1 MLTKADYGKREIAA
15 SRSVL
20 VELIQILG
28 ESKDSI
34 VVVGGSVPPL
44 LYHGD
49 ADDYVG
55 TLDVD
60 LALDHS
66 SIDMDTYQTILK
78 ALVKRGYRED
88 KKQPFIFY
96 RDVPVEG
103 DKPITVQVDLL
114 SGEYGGTGK
123 SHRTQKI
130 QDIKARKARG
140 SDLAFKSNK
149 EVEIEAELPE
159 GGISKVKVKISAIVP
174 FLIMKGMAMASR
186 LKEKDAYDIYF
197 CLTHHPGGLD
207 ALISEFKPFME
218 HKLAI
223 EGLQKIAEQ
232 FATPNHT
239 GPVHI
244 VHFEGITDE
253 EERDRIQRDAYER
266 VHYLLSN
273 LGVV

>member
-1 MLTKADYGKREIAA
+1 MVTKEDYGRREVEA
-15 SRSVL
+15 SKSVL
-20 VELIQILG
+20 VELVHILG
-28 ESKDSI
+28 EFKDSI

-44 LYHGD
+44 LYHGN
-49 ADDYVG
+49 ADNYVG

-66 SIDMDTYQTILK
+66 SIDMDTHQTILK

-103 DKPITVQVDLL
+103 GKSITVQVDLL
-114 SGEYGGTGK
+114 SGEYGGMGK
-123 SHRTQKI
+123 THRTQKI

-159 GGISKVKVKISAIVP
+159 GGISKVRVKISAIVP
-174 FLIMKGMAMASR
+174 FLVMKGMALGR
-186 LKEKDAYDIYF
+186 LKEKDSYDIYF
-197 CLTHHPGGLD
+197 CLTYHPGGLD
-207 ALISEFKPFME
+207 ALVAEFKPFMDN
-218 HKLAI
+218 KLAV
-223 EGLQKIAEQ
+223 EGLHKIAEQ
-232 FATPNHT
+232 FASPNHT

-244 VHFEGITDE
+244 VNFEGITDE
-253 EERDRIQRDAYER
+253 EEKNRVLRDAYER
-266 VHYLLSN
+266 VNYLISN
-273 LGVV
+273 LGIV